1 MAQQTDQINQLEL
14 HVVTPDSV
22 LYNGPVK
29 SISGKN
35 KKGPFDILSYHTN
48 FVSIIDGSVTIREL
62 DGNVRELPV
71 GTAIVKVYKNVVY
84 VFVGIEQQPSPS
96 TSPPG

>member
-1 MAQQTDQINQLEL
+1 MSQQLDQNNQLEL

-22 LYNGPVK
+22 LYKGTVR

-48 FVSIIDGSVTIREL
+48 FVSIIDGDVTIREL
-62 DGNVRELPV
+62 DGNIRKIPV
-71 GTAIVKVYKNVVY
+71 GTAIVKVYMNIVY
-84 VFVGIEQQPSPS
+84 VFVGIEQA
-96 TSPPG
+96 T